1 MRLRLR
7 YILALAACAAIAL
20 ILVMVRL
27 AGAQPVQRNLT
38 VQLAGLPEGK
48 PPIRI
53 VLLSD
58 LHTAR
63 IGDTPGRLRDTVERV
78 SALHPDLVLIA
89 GDFMTPRLH
98 GGLAVDPSVA
108 PLAGL
113 KAPLGVFA
121 VLGNHDYRDAVPSVL
136 SKSLHDLGIQVLD
149 NTATRAGPLTIIGVS
164 DSITDHDKAVLAF
177 AAARKLSGTPVLLS
191 HTPDIMARL
200 PKTVELAFAG
210 HTHCGQIVLPIVGV
224 LDWGTKYGARF
235 GCGVVRDGS
244 RTNIITAGLG
254 VSNVPLRLGAPP
266 DFWVVTVRPRSP
278 VSSKQVS
285 R

>member
-7 YILALAACAAIAL
+7 YILVLGACAAIAL
-20 ILVMVRL
+20 VLVMLYL
-27 AGAQPVQRNLT
+27 AGAPPIQRNLS
-38 VQLAGLPEGK
+38 VQLDGLPPRS

-63 IGDTPGRLRDTVERV
+63 IGDTPTRLRDTVQRI
-78 SALHPDLVLIA
+78 SALQPDLVLIA

-113 KAPLGVFA
+113 RAPLGIFA

-136 SKSLHDLGIQVLD
+136 SKSLHDLGIEVLD
-149 NTATRAGPLTIIGVS
+149 NTAARAGPLTIIGVS
-164 DSITDHDKAVLAF
+164 DSITDNDKPRLAF
-177 AAARKLSGTPVLLS
+177 AAARKLRGTPVLLS

-200 PKTVELAFAG
+200 PRTVELAFAG
-210 HTHCGQIVLPIVGV
+210 HTHCGQIVLPVLGV

-266 DFWVVTVRPRSP
+266 DFWVVTVVPRSP
-278 VSSKQVS
+278 VSPTQAP